1 MTSGSHVV
9 YQRNK
14 RVNDNPNL
22 PREDGLLRGRK
33 TRSKSQM
40 LPSAFPS
47 ASFHFDIFVRTPF
60 CLFPKERGS
69 ERERRRANRTN
80 RINRKMPVSSYLSL
94 IRPFPGLKGTFV
106 CGLGAMKTSIDS
118 SSDSERC
125 CCAEERMRPTDRC
138 YRSKDGEIGAVK
150 KSFAATTNTA
160 AICQFCPA
168 E

>member
-1 MTSGSHVV
+1 MQKYEFSPLEWKFNLERIPISKWGSWMVVVARSQRRRRLTDGRTDGRPNRMTSGSHVV

-60 CLFPKERGS
+60 CLFPKERARAQKGEQNKSNQS
-69 ERERRRANRTN
+69 ENACFLLSFPDPSFSRPERHFCM
-80 RINRKMPVSSYLSL
+80 RIGGDED
-94 IRPFPGLKGTFV
+94 F
-106 CGLGAMKTSIDS
+106 
-118 SSDSERC
+118 
-125 CCAEERMRPTDRC
+125 DRFF
-138 YRSKDGEIGAVK
+138 I
-150 KSFAATTNTA
+150 
-160 AICQFCPA
+160 
-168 E
+168 